1 MNFIFCSQM
10 HRRNYLTTCITFILG
25 LCIALCVSA
34 GAKQLPPK
42 PANSYVFDEN
52 HIMNAQEVRLFNTI
66 SEELYRKTGVAI
78 ACALM
83 LDIGREDYRNFAV
96 QTAQKWGIGSQS
108 NEGILI
114 FVSLKQRRR
123 SVEVGYGAEGYLPDA
138 LVERLQQQTLVPAFR
153 QKKYGEGIVKLAW
166 AIAQTAAKEK
176 NVQLEIDGPVQ
187 EEEPAAPPQ
196 MFLFIMLVFFLVMMA
211 KFSGGRGNGCLWF
224 MLGNA
229 IGRSSRN
236 NDHDGFGGGFGGG
249 RGGFGG
255 GFGGGSFGGGGSG
268 GSW

>member
-1 MNFIFCSQM
+1 MFGRKRNIVFLFLGIFLS
-10 HRRNYLTTCITFILG
+10 LVATAWA
-25 LCIALCVSA
+25 IAT
-34 GAKQLPPK
+34 PPR
-42 PANSYVFDEN
+42 PVNSYVFDED
-52 HIMNAQEVRLFNTI
+52 HLMTAQEIKLFNTI

-83 LDIGREDYRNFAV
+83 HDIGHNDYRSYALQV
-96 QTAQKWGIGSQS
+96 AESWGVGGKS

-114 FVSLKQRRR
+114 FASIKQRRR

-138 LVERLQQQTLVPAFR
+138 LVERLQQQTIVPAFR
-153 QKKYGEGIVKLAW
+153 LQKYGEGVVRLAW
-166 AIAQTAAKEK
+166 AMAQVTAKEK
-176 NVQLEIDGPVQ
+176 NVTLEINDEQFQ
-187 EEEPAAPPQ
+187 EEQGAPPQ
-196 MFLFIMLVFFLVMMA
+196 MFLFVMFVFFLVMMA

-229 IGRSSRN
+229 IGRSGRN
-236 NDHDGFGGGFGGG
+236 NDRGGFGGGFGGG